1 MKQVSGNAEQLA
13 RNCRDT
19 AKLMGDVGVSM
30 EGTKRKD
37 IHPYSSGSKI
47 QHIKPA
53 HSASIFDKPSNL
65 TLT

>member
-30 EGTKRKD
+30 EGTKRKE
-37 IHPYSSGSKI
+37 IHLYLRERKSSTSS
-47 QHIKPA
+47 QHTLPA
-53 HSASIFDKPSNL
+53 FFRNPLS
-65 TLT
+65 